1 MKLTFITDTLS
12 SGGSERVMSVIA
24 NELSGDYD
32 IEIICLRMH
41 VTYYPLQPNVK
52 VTFAEDICGNS
63 LLKKFIWLR
72 KYVSKDS
79 IVIAFM
85 VPVYVFTLA
94 SLLFTEHKVIVSERN
109 DPDAASTFRRIA
121 RRLLLWR
128 AQKIVVQTK
137 SIADRMPRYG
147 SSKQIIIYNPIS
159 EKYVCGKGLETKK
172 ENLLISVGRLS
183 PQKNQKMMIDGFSD
197 FLTQYPNFRL
207 EIYGEGEIHEE
218 LVSYIKKK
226 NLEEKVLLMGRCN
239 NLQDVLPKA
248 KIFVMT
254 SDYEGMSN
262 AMVEALYIGLPV
274 VTTAVSGTEELIVN
288 GENGMVIPIG
298 DKDAFTKAIIN
309 LAGDEKCLEN
319 MASNAVKIRDKVQ
332 LSSIIP
338 QWKSLINSMLSEKTN
353 VR

>member
-1 MKLTFITDTLS
+1 MKLTFVTDTLS

-24 NELSGDYD
+24 NELSSDYD

-41 VTYYPLQPNVK
+41 VTYYPLLPNVK
-52 VTFAEDICGNS
+52 VTFAEDVCGNS
-63 LLKKFIWLR
+63 LFKKFIWLR

-79 IVIAFM
+79 VIIAFM

-94 SLLFTEHKVIVSERN
+94 SLLFTKHKIIVSERN
-109 DPDAASTFRRIA
+109 DPDSASVFRRIA

-137 SIADRMPRYG
+137 SVADRMPRYS
-147 SSKQIIIYNPIS
+147 SSKQVIIYNPIS
-159 EKYVCGKGLETKK
+159 DKYVCGKGLETEK

-183 PQKNQKMMIDGFSD
+183 PQKNQKMMIDGFSE
-197 FLTQYPNFRL
+197 FLTQHPDYRL
-207 EIYGEGEIHEE
+207 EIYGEGEIHDE
-218 LVSYIKKK
+218 LTTYIKKK
-226 NLEEKVLLMGRCN
+226 NLEEKVILMGRCN

-262 AMVEALYIGLPV
+262 AMMEALYVGLPV

-288 GENGMVIPIG
+288 GENGIVIPIG
-298 DKDAFTKAIIN
+298 DKDAFTNAIIN
-309 LAGDEKCLEN
+309 LAGDEKRLES
-319 MASNAVKIRDKVQ
+319 MAKKAMMIKEKVQ

-338 QWKSLINSMLSEKTN
+338 QWNSLINSLVIK
-353 VR
+353 